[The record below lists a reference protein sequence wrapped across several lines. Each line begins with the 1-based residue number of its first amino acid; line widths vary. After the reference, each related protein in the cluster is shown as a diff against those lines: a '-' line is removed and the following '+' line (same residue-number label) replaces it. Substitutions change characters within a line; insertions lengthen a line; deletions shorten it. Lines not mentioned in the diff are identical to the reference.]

1 MKEELMKIALDTM
14 SGDYGP
20 QSTIGGAVSFIQE
33 VKDTEIILVGK
44 KEIIEEELK
53 KHKNF
58 DKSRIC
64 IQDAREVVEMTDN
77 PIEVSREKKD
87 SSMNVALDLVK
98 REVAVASVSSG
109 NTGALLSSSQLR
121 LKRIK
126 GILRPAIASVFPNKK
141 GQMLILD
148 LGATSDCKAEY
159 LNQFAILGSK
169 YAELLFGLE
178 KPRVA
183 LLNIGEEEGKGND
196 LTREAYDLLKVN
208 KRIHFIGNIE
218 ATHMMDGDVDVIV
231 TDGFTG
237 NMVLKTAEGTGKFVS
252 SLLKDAIRES
262 LFAKIGALFFR
273 KTLLQ
278 LKEKMDSSEYGGAIF
293 LGLNHISI
301 KAHGSSNARGIKNAL
316 KVADKFSKINLIEQ
330 LKKVT
335 EEEAE

>member
-1 MKEELMKIALDTM
+1 MKIALDAM
-14 SGDYGP
+14 SGDYAP
-20 QSTIGGAVSFIQE
+20 QSTIQGAVDFIKE
-33 VKDTEIILVGK
+33 IKDTEIILVGK

-58 DKSRIC
+58 DKTRIH
-64 IQDAREVVEMTDN
+64 IQDAREVVEMTDH
-77 PIEVSREKKD
+77 PIEAIRLKKD

-98 REVAVASVSSG
+98 QEVAVASVSSG

-141 GQMLILD
+141 GQMLVLD

-159 LNQFAILGSK
+159 LNQFAVLGAK

-178 KPRVA
+178 KPKVA

-196 LTREAYDLLKVN
+196 LTREAYDLLKEN
-208 KRIHFIGNIE
+208 KRIEFVGNME
-218 ATHMMDGDVDVIV
+218 ATHMMDGNVDVLV

-237 NMVLKTAEGTGKFVS
+237 NMVLKTAEGTGKFVI
-252 SLLKDAIRES
+252 SLLKEAIQKS
-262 LFAKIGALFFR
+262 LLAKIGALFLS
-273 KTLLQ
+273 KTLLS

-301 KAHGSSNARGIKNAL
+301 KAHGNSNATGIKNAL
-316 KVADKFSKINLIEQ
+316 KVADKFSKIDLIEQ
-330 LKKVT
+330 LKTVI
-335 EEEAE
+335 EEEVE

>member
-1 MKEELMKIALDTM
+1 MKIALDAM
-14 SGDYGP
+14 SGDYAP

-33 VKDTEIILVGK
+33 IKDTEIILVGK

-58 DKSRIC
+58 DRNRIC
-64 IQDAREVVEMTDN
+64 IQDAREVIEMTDH
-77 PIEVSREKKD
+77 PIEASREKKD
-87 SSMNVALDLVK
+87 SSMNVALNLVK
-98 REVAVASVSSG
+98 QEVAMASVSSG

-141 GQMLILD
+141 GQMLVLD

-178 KPRVA
+178 KPKVA

-196 LTREAYDLLKVN
+196 LTREAYDLLKKN
-208 KRIHFIGNIE
+208 KRICFVGNME
-218 ATHMMDGDVDVIV
+218 ATHMMDGEVDVIV

-252 SLLKDAIRES
+252 SLLKETIQNS
-262 LFAKIGALFFR
+262 LSAKIGALFFR
-273 KTLLQ
+273 KTLLH

-301 KAHGSSNARGIKNAL
+301 KAHGNSNARGVKNAL